1 MHKGKSRN
9 RLQRRWCAS
18 QGLNLLWC
26 LCGCPGWGYSRN
38 QISPPPPDPKF
49 DASAIFLP
57 RWSCLDMF
65 RICLPC
71 AHMLIWALS
80 NSLYSGW
87 WVNVCWWLLG
97 VVKQVYNQAVLQMCV
112 EAIIFTLAAIKNIS
126 WLGGIAFVW
135 THKCVTTTPGLWL
148 SSPTSPGLSS
158 ARND

>member
-1 MHKGKSRN
+1 MVCTDGGRSWICYGVCVVVQDGDTVGIRF
-9 RLQRRWCAS
+9 
-18 QGLNLLWC
+18 
-26 LCGCPGWGYSRN
+26 
-38 QISPPPPDPKF
+38 PPPDPKF

-71 AHMLIWALS
+71 AHMLIWVLS
-80 NSLYSGW
+80 NGLYSGC

-112 EAIIFTLAAIKNIS
+112 EAIIFTLAVIKNIS

-135 THKCVTTTPGLWL
+135 THKCVTTTTGLWL